1 MANRRNRRGF
11 SLMELILATAV
22 LAASGAALFGLIGQG
37 AMFAGRAQRESFA
50 LHLAQS
56 VLDEFL
62 AMPGEVEPEGTFAE
76 DETWAYRITSESFD
90 EGGAG
95 GNLGGVT
102 IGPDVGGGLTRLV
115 VEVMPGGSSGRA
127 SLGDEDRAA
136 CRLVR
141 LVRTSSL
148 VATTADGSNGQSADG
163 SNGFGDPAAA
173 AAGARLP

>member
-1 MANRRNRRGF
+1 MANGRNRRGF

-76 DETWAYRITSESFD
+76 DETWSYRITQESAD
-90 EGGAG
+90 EGGSG
-95 GNLGGVT
+95 GIRSGGLGGAASD
-102 IGPDVGGGLTRLV
+102 GAAGGLTRLV
-115 VEVMPGGSSGRA
+115 VEVMPGGSSGQA
-127 SLGDEDRAA
+127 SLGAEDRAA

-148 VATTADGSNGQSADG
+148 VSTTSDGSSGQTADGTSGL
-163 SNGFGDPAAA
+163 GDPVS
-173 AAGARLP
+173 GAVLP

>member
-1 MANRRNRRGF
+1 
-11 SLMELILATAV
+11 MELILATAV

-76 DETWAYRITSESFD
+76 DEAWAYRITRESVDQSGSGGIGGGD
-90 EGGAG
+90 EGAA
-95 GNLGGVT
+95 
-102 IGPDVGGGLTRLV
+102 GGLTRLV
-115 VEVMPGGSSGRA
+115 VEVMPANSSGQA
-127 SLGDEDRAA
+127 SREAEDRAA

-148 VATTADGSNGQSADG
+148 VSTTSDGSSVQAADGSS
-163 SNGFGDPAAA
+163 GFGDPAT
-173 AAGARLP
+173 GVVVP

>member
-1 MANRRNRRGF
+1 
-11 SLMELILATAV
+11 MELILATAV

-56 VLDEFL
+56 VRDEFL

-76 DETWAYRITSESFD
+76 DETWAYRITQESVD
-90 EGGAG
+90 QSGSSSI
-95 GNLGGVT
+95 GGVT
-102 IGPDVGGGLTRLV
+102 GGGDDGAAGGLTRLV
-115 VEVMPGGSSGRA
+115 VEVMPGGSSGQA
-127 SLGDEDRAA
+127 SLGDGDRAA

-148 VATTADGSNGQSADG
+148 VSTTSDGSSGQAADGASEL
-163 SNGFGDPAAA
+163 GDPAS
-173 AAGARLP
+173 GAVFP

>member
-1 MANRRNRRGF
+1 MAKGRNRRGF

-56 VLDEFL
+56 VIDEFL
-62 AMPGEVEPEGTFAE
+62 AMPGEVETEGTFVE
-76 DETWAYRITSESFD
+76 DETWAYRITSESVD
-90 EGGAG
+90 AGDATGGDAT
-95 GNLGGVT
+95 V
-102 IGPDVGGGLTRLV
+102 GGLTRLV
-115 VEVMPGGSSGRA
+115 VEVMPAGATGSVTGWN
-127 SLGDEDRAA
+127 EDRAA

-148 VATTADGSNGQSADG
+148 VAASPGDSS
-163 SNGFGDPAAA
+163 GFG
-173 AAGARLP
+173 GQESGEVLP